1 MKGSLKTIKRIKQQ
15 HKKKTTTK
23 VYTRIK
29 QQQQQKNITLLF

>member
-1 MKGSLKTIKRIKQQ
+1 MKGSLNTIKRIKQQ
-15 HKKKTTTK
+15 HKKATTK